1 MDINEKINEVFLKTI
16 KMYDL
21 TIEFLRSSLSYFI
34 DEEENVKN
42 VTKINDDL
50 VDKSLIEI
58 EKTCLNIILRER
70 PFALDLRRV
79 TGIFKLVDDI
89 ERLGDHSEDIAWCV
103 SNLKKAQIKPNVKS
117 KYLLE
122 MIEISFNMV
131 KDAYTGL
138 LKNDDKLALRVLKTD
153 DLVDDLYLK
162 VLNELSIL
170 NEKLAN
176 NDYFI
181 YMTLIV
187 KYVERLADHAS
198 NIAEWVIYIKSGYYK
213 DEVII

>member
-34 DEEENVKN
+34 DEEENVKS
-42 VTKINDDL
+42 VTEINDDL

-170 NEKLAN
+170 KEKLAN

-181 YMTLIV
+181 YMTLIA

>member
-170 NEKLAN
+170 KEKLAN

>member
-34 DEEENVKN
+34 DEEENVKGER
-42 VTKINDDL
+42 KINDDL
-50 VDKSLIEI
+50 VDRSLIEI

-170 NEKLAN
+170 KEKLAN

-181 YMTLIV
+181 YMTLIA

>member
-34 DEEENVKN
+34 DEEENVKGE
-42 VTKINDDL
+42 TKINDDL
-50 VDKSLIEI
+50 VDRSLIEI

-103 SNLKKAQIKPNVKS
+103 SNLKKAQIKQNVKS

-131 KDAYTGL
+131 KDAYNGL

-153 DLVDDLYLK
+153 DAVDDLYLK

-170 NEKLAN
+170 KEKLAN

-181 YMTLIV
+181 YMTLIS

>member
-21 TIEFLRSSLSYFI
+21 TIKFLRSSLSYFI

-138 LKNDDKLALRVLKTD
+138 LKNDDKLVLRVLKTD

-170 NEKLAN
+170 KEKLAN

>member
-34 DEEENVKN
+34 DEEENVKGE
-42 VTKINDDL
+42 TKINDDL
-50 VDKSLIEI
+50 VDRSLIEI

-89 ERLGDHSEDIAWCV
+89 ERLGDHSEDIARCV
-103 SNLKKAQIKPNVKS
+103 SNLKKAQIKQNVKS

-131 KDAYTGL
+131 KDAYNGL

-153 DLVDDLYLK
+153 DAVDDLYLK

-170 NEKLAN
+170 KEKLAN

-181 YMTLIV
+181 YMTLIA

>member
-1 MDINEKINEVFLKTI
+1 MDINKKINEVFLKTI

-34 DEEENVKN
+34 DEEENVKGE
-42 VTKINDDL
+42 TKINDDL
-50 VDKSLIEI
+50 VDRSLIEI

-103 SNLKKAQIKPNVKS
+103 SNLKKAQIKQNVKS

-131 KDAYTGL
+131 KDAYNGL

-153 DLVDDLYLK
+153 DAVDDLYLK

-170 NEKLAN
+170 KEKLAN

-181 YMTLIV
+181 YMTLIA

>member
-1 MDINEKINEVFLKTI
+1 
-16 KMYDL
+16 
-21 TIEFLRSSLSYFI
+21 
-34 DEEENVKN
+34 
-42 VTKINDDL
+42 
-50 VDKSLIEI
+50 
-58 EKTCLNIILRER
+58 
-70 PFALDLRRV
+70 
-79 TGIFKLVDDI
+79 
-89 ERLGDHSEDIAWCV
+89 
-103 SNLKKAQIKPNVKS
+103 
-117 KYLLE
+117 

-131 KDAYTGL
+131 KDAYNGL

-153 DLVDDLYLK
+153 DAVDDLYLK

-170 NEKLAN
+170 KEKLAN

-181 YMTLIV
+181 YMTLIA

>member
-21 TIEFLRSSLSYFI
+21 TIGFLRSSLSYFI
-34 DEEENVKN
+34 DEEENVKGE
-42 VTKINDDL
+42 TKINDDL
-50 VDKSLIEI
+50 VDRSLIEI

-103 SNLKKAQIKPNVKS
+103 SNLKKAQIKQNVKS

-131 KDAYTGL
+131 KDAYNGL

-153 DLVDDLYLK
+153 DAVDDLYLK

-170 NEKLAN
+170 KEKLAN

-181 YMTLIV
+181 YMTLIA

>member
-34 DEEENVKN
+34 DEEENVKGE
-42 VTKINDDL
+42 TKINDDL
-50 VDKSLIEI
+50 VDRSLIEI

-103 SNLKKAQIKPNVKS
+103 SYLKKAQIKQNVKS

-131 KDAYTGL
+131 KDAYNGL

-153 DLVDDLYLK
+153 DAVDDLYLK

-170 NEKLAN
+170 KEKLAN

-181 YMTLIV
+181 YMTLIA

>member
-34 DEEENVKN
+34 DEEENVKGER
-42 VTKINDDL
+42 KINDDL
-50 VDKSLIEI
+50 VDRSLIEI

-103 SNLKKAQIKPNVKS
+103 SNLKKAQIKSNVKS

-170 NEKLAN
+170 KEKLAN

-181 YMTLIV
+181 YMTLIA

>member
-34 DEEENVKN
+34 DEEENVKGE
-42 VTKINDDL
+42 TKINDDL
-50 VDKSLIEI
+50 VDRSLIEI

-103 SNLKKAQIKPNVKS
+103 SNLKKAQIKQNVKS

-131 KDAYTGL
+131 KDAYNGL

-153 DLVDDLYLK
+153 DTVDDLYLK

-170 NEKLAN
+170 KEKLAN

-181 YMTLIV
+181 YMTLIA

>member
-34 DEEENVKN
+34 DEEENVKGE
-42 VTKINDDL
+42 TKINDDL

-131 KDAYTGL
+131 KDAYSGL

-170 NEKLAN
+170 KEKLAN

-181 YMTLIV
+181 YMTLIA

>member
-34 DEEENVKN
+34 DEEENVKGE
-42 VTKINDDL
+42 TKINDDL
-50 VDKSLIEI
+50 VDRSLIEI

-122 MIEISFNMV
+122 MIEISFNTV

-170 NEKLAN
+170 KEKLAN

-181 YMTLIV
+181 YMTLIA

>member
-34 DEEENVKN
+34 DEEENVKGE
-42 VTKINDDL
+42 TKINDDL
-50 VDKSLIEI
+50 VDRSLIEI

-122 MIEISFNMV
+122 MIEISFDTV

-170 NEKLAN
+170 KEKLAN

-181 YMTLIV
+181 YMTLIA